1 MRSIPS
7 SSRST
12 SARFATSASCRKRSP
27 ASRRNNSYR
36 RPRKRSRAELLHHLP
51 DLLGH
56 VRRQPQRLAPVLPS
70 HATFCPPPF
79 HVHPL
84 TAGIACVT
92 IAAGTRGRFH
102 AARPVSFA
110 IFFELSGLGG
120 RHCAAGR
127 RWSVAPIHD
136 GRVTSR
142 RTLGGGSSA
151 MAINK
156 SRKVPLA
163 RREL

>member
-56 VRRQPQRLAPVLPS
+56 VLRQPQRLADDLIDLFPGGAID
-70 HATFCPPPF
+70 HQ
-79 HVHPL
+79 
-84 TAGIACVT
+84 
-92 IAAGTRGRFH
+92 
-102 AARPVSFA
+102 VSF
-110 IFFELSGLGG
+110 L
-120 RHCAAGR
+120 AGR
-127 RWSVAPIHD
+127 EEIRILEHRLKRGSQ
-136 GRVTSR
+136 GREPFR
-142 RTLGGGSSA
+142 R
-151 MAINK
+151 
-156 SRKVPLA
+156 
-163 RREL
+163 RRENGAAPLLVPRSPT